1 MEHKSIISAT
11 MYNKK
16 PSIKKNYLQSSYYSR
31 NSLFPPPDPLIDR
44 QVIPLNAPKLSKN
57 MEKTY
62 KKRIADALLQRKLA
76 GKGAVLIEGA
86 KWCGK
91 TTTAEQ
97 IAKSVKYM
105 TETGMVD
112 QNIQLAKLN
121 PKLLLKGEIPR
132 LIDEWQVAPQLWD
145 SIRFESDHGPLG
157 QFILTGSS
165 VPPDMSQVIHSGTG
179 RIGWLRMRPMSLW
192 ESQESCGEVSL
203 GELFT
208 TPEQIGAINPMD
220 IDHVAFLTCRGGWPL
235 AVDMERDIA
244 LDQAFDYVES
254 VEKRDIQKVDG
265 VDRDPVRVHRLLR
278 SLARNQGSQASIG
291 TIRADMIANEADTL
305 SEDTISSYMKALNQI
320 FVVEDS
326 EAWNPNLRS
335 KTAIRTSDTRYF
347 TDPSIATAALG
358 IGPNDLINDLNTF
371 GLFFETM
378 AVRDLRVY
386 AEALNGKVYH
396 FRDKNG
402 LECDAVV
409 HLRDG
414 RYGLVEIKLGGD
426 DLINDGADA
435 LKDLAGKIDTE
446 KMKAPSFMM
455 VLIGVGTYAYRREDG
470 VYVVPIGCLKD

>member
-1 MEHKSIISAT
+1 
-11 MYNKK
+11 
-16 PSIKKNYLQSSYYSR
+16 
-31 NSLFPPPDPLIDR
+31 
-44 QVIPLNAPKLSKN
+44 
-57 MEKTY
+57 MEKEY
-62 KKRIADALLQRKLA
+62 KKRIADGLLQRKLA

-97 IAKSVKYM
+97 IAASVKYM
-105 TETGMVD
+105 TETGMVE
-112 QNIQLAKLN
+112 QNIQMASLN
-121 PKLLLKGEIPR
+121 PKLLLRGETPR
-132 LIDEWQVAPQLWD
+132 LIDEWQIAPGLWD
-145 SIRFESDHGPLG
+145 SVRFESDHGPLG

-165 VPPDMSQVIHSGTG
+165 VPPDMNKVIHSGTG
-179 RIGWLRMRPMSLW
+179 RIGWIRMRPMTLW
-192 ESQESCGEVSL
+192 ESEESTGEVSL
-203 GELFT
+203 EELFSA
-208 TPEQIGAINPMD
+208 PEQVGGISKMD
-220 IDHVAFLTCRGGWPL
+220 IDALAYVTCRGGWPL
-235 AVDMERDIA
+235 ALEMAKDIA
-244 LDQAFDYVES
+244 LDQAFDYIDA

-278 SLARNQGSQASIG
+278 SLARNQGSQASCG
-291 TIRADMIANEADTL
+291 TIRADLVANESDSL
-305 SEDTISSYMKALNQI
+305 SEDTIASYIKALKEI

-358 IGPNDLINDLNTF
+358 VGPQDLINDLNTF
-371 GLFFETM
+371 GLIFETL
-378 AVRDLRVY
+378 AVRDLRTY

-435 LKDLAGKIDTE
+435 LLDLESKIDTE
-446 KMKAPSFMM
+446 RMKAPSFKM
-455 VLIGVGTYAYRREDG
+455 VLIGVGTYAYRRADG

>member
-1 MEHKSIISAT
+1 M
-11 MYNKK
+11 
-16 PSIKKNYLQSSYYSR
+16 
-31 NSLFPPPDPLIDR
+31 
-44 QVIPLNAPKLSKN
+44 V
-57 MEKTY
+57 KTY
-62 KKRIADALLQRKLA
+62 KKRIADSLLLRKLA

-105 TETGMVD
+105 TETGMVE
-112 QNIQLAKLN
+112 QNVQLARLN
-121 PKLLLKGEIPR
+121 PKLLLKGDIPR

-145 SIRFESDHGPLG
+145 SVRFESDHGPLG

-165 VPPDMSQVIHSGTG
+165 VPPDMSKVIHSGTG
-179 RIGWLRMRPMSLW
+179 RIGWLKMRPMSLW
-192 ESQESCGEVSL
+192 ESHESSGEVSL
-203 GELFT
+203 AELFT
-208 TPEQIGAINPMD
+208 TPGQVGAINSVD
-220 IDHVAFLTCRGGWPL
+220 IEQLAFLICRGGWPL
-235 AVDMERDIA
+235 AIDMEREIA

-254 VEKRDIQKVDG
+254 VEKRDISKVDG
-265 VDRDPVRVHRLLR
+265 VERDAARVHRLLR
-278 SLARNQGSQASIG
+278 SLARNQGSQASFG
-291 TIRADMIANEADTL
+291 TIKADLTANEADTL
-305 SEDTISSYMKALNQI
+305 SEDTIASYCKALKEI

-358 IGPNDLINDLNTF
+358 IGPDDLINDLNTF
-371 GLFFETM
+371 GLLLETM

-396 FRDKNG
+396 YRDKNG

-426 DLINDGADA
+426 KLINEGVET
-435 LKDLAGKIDTE
+435 LKTLASKIDST
-446 KMKAPSFMM
+446 KMKEPSFMM
-455 VLIGVGTYAYRREDG
+455 VLTGVGTYAYKREDG
-470 VYVVPIGCLKD
+470 VYVVPITCLKD

>member
-1 MEHKSIISAT
+1 
-11 MYNKK
+11 
-16 PSIKKNYLQSSYYSR
+16 
-31 NSLFPPPDPLIDR
+31 
-44 QVIPLNAPKLSKN
+44 
-57 MEKTY
+57 MEKEY
-62 KKRIADALLQRKLA
+62 KKRIADGLLQRKLA

-97 IAKSVKYM
+97 IAASVKYM
-105 TETGMVD
+105 TETGIVE
-112 QNIQLAKLN
+112 QNIQMASLN
-121 PKLLLKGEIPR
+121 PKLLLRGETPR
-132 LIDEWQVAPQLWD
+132 LIDEWQIAPGLWD
-145 SIRFESDHGPLG
+145 SVRFESDHGPLG

-165 VPPDMSQVIHSGTG
+165 VPPDMNKVIHSGTG
-179 RIGWLRMRPMSLW
+179 RIGWIRMRPMTLW
-192 ESQESCGEVSL
+192 ESEESTGEVSL
-203 GELFT
+203 EELFSA
-208 TPEQIGAINPMD
+208 PEQVGGISKMD
-220 IDHVAFLTCRGGWPL
+220 IDALAYVTCRGGWPL
-235 AVDMERDIA
+235 ALEMAKDIA
-244 LDQAFDYVES
+244 LDQAFDYIDA

-278 SLARNQGSQASIG
+278 SLARNQGSQASCG
-291 TIRADMIANEADTL
+291 TIRADLVANESDSL
-305 SEDTISSYMKALNQI
+305 SEDTIASYIKALKEI

-358 IGPNDLINDLNTF
+358 VGPQDLINDLNTF
-371 GLFFETM
+371 GLIFETL
-378 AVRDLRVY
+378 AVRDLRTY

-435 LKDLAGKIDTE
+435 LLDLESKIDTE
-446 KMKAPSFMM
+446 RMKAPSFKM
-455 VLIGVGTYAYRREDG
+455 VLIGVGTYAYRRADG

>member
-1 MEHKSIISAT
+1 MH
-11 MYNKK
+11 
-16 PSIKKNYLQSSYYSR
+16 
-31 NSLFPPPDPLIDR
+31 
-44 QVIPLNAPKLSKN
+44 N
-57 MEKTY
+57 MVKTY
-62 KKRIADALLQRKLA
+62 KKRIADGLLLRKLA

-105 TETGMVD
+105 TETGMVE

-121 PKLLLKGEIPR
+121 PKLLLRGDIPR

-145 SIRFESDHGPLG
+145 SVRFESDHGPLG

-165 VPPDMSQVIHSGTG
+165 VPPDMSKVIHSGTG
-179 RIGWLRMRPMSLW
+179 RIGWLKMRPMSLW
-192 ESQESCGEVSL
+192 ESHDSSGEVSL
-203 GELFT
+203 AELFT
-208 TPEQIGAINPMD
+208 TPGQVGAINSVD
-220 IDHVAFLTCRGGWPL
+220 IEQLAFLLCRGGWPL
-235 AVDMERDIA
+235 AVDMEREIA

-254 VEKRDIQKVDG
+254 VEKRDISKVDG
-265 VDRDPVRVHRLLR
+265 VERDAARVHRLLR
-278 SLARNQGSQASIG
+278 SLARNQGSQASLGAIK
-291 TIRADMIANEADTL
+291 ADLTANEADGL
-305 SEDTISSYMKALNQI
+305 SEDTIASYCKALKEI

-358 IGPNDLINDLNTF
+358 LGPDDLINDLNTF
-371 GLFFETM
+371 GLLLETM

-396 FRDKNG
+396 YRDKNG

-426 DLINDGADA
+426 ELINEGVET
-435 LKDLAGKIDTE
+435 LKTLASKIDSTR
-446 KMKAPSFMM
+446 MKEPSFMM
-455 VLIGVGTYAYRREDG
+455 VLIGVGTYAYKREDG
-470 VYVVPIGCLKD
+470 VYVVPIECLKD

>member
-1 MEHKSIISAT
+1 
-11 MYNKK
+11 
-16 PSIKKNYLQSSYYSR
+16 
-31 NSLFPPPDPLIDR
+31 
-44 QVIPLNAPKLSKN
+44 
-57 MEKTY
+57 MEKFY
-62 KKRIADALLQRKLA
+62 KKRIADGLLQRKLA

-97 IAKSVKYM
+97 IAASVKYM
-105 TETGMVD
+105 TETGMVE
-112 QNIQLAKLN
+112 QNIQMASLN
-121 PKLLLKGEIPR
+121 PKLLLRGETPR
-132 LIDEWQVAPQLWD
+132 LIDEWQIAPGLWD
-145 SIRFESDHGPLG
+145 SVRFESDHGPLG

-165 VPPDMSQVIHSGTG
+165 VPPDMSKVIHSGTG
-179 RIGWLRMRPMSLW
+179 RIGWIRMRPMTLW
-192 ESQESCGEVSL
+192 ESEESTGEVSL
-203 GELFT
+203 EELFCA
-208 TPEQIGAINPMD
+208 PEQVGGISKID
-220 IDHVAFLTCRGGWPL
+220 IDGLAFVTCRGGWPL
-235 AVDMERDIA
+235 ALEMAKDIA
-244 LDQAFDYVES
+244 LDQAFDYVDA

-265 VDRDPVRVHRLLR
+265 VVRDPVRVHRLLR
-278 SLARNQGSQASIG
+278 SLARNQGSQASCG
-291 TIRADMIANEADTL
+291 TIRADLVANESDSL
-305 SEDTISSYMKALNQI
+305 SEDTIASYIKALKEI

-358 IGPNDLINDLNTF
+358 IGPQDLINDLNTF
-371 GLFFETM
+371 GLIFETL
-378 AVRDLRVY
+378 AVRDLRTY

-435 LKDLAGKIDTE
+435 LIDLESKIDTE
-446 KMKAPSFMM
+446 RMKAPSFKM
-455 VLIGVGTYAYRREDG
+455 VLIGVGSYAYRRADG
-470 VYVVPIGCLKD
+470 VYVVPIGCLKG

>member
-1 MEHKSIISAT
+1 MAEFKFSFVTLHPVKAIKME
-11 MYNKK
+11 M
-16 PSIKKNYLQSSYYSR
+16 
-31 NSLFPPPDPLIDR
+31 
-44 QVIPLNAPKLSKN
+44 
-57 MEKTY
+57 TY
-62 KKRIADALLQRKLA
+62 KKRIADGLLQRKLA

-97 IAKSVKYM
+97 IAQSVKYM
-105 TETGMVD
+105 TETGMVE
-112 QNIQLAKLN
+112 QNVELARLN
-121 PKLLLKGEIPR
+121 PKLILKGDIPR

-157 QFILTGSS
+157 QFVLTGSS
-165 VPPDMSQVIHSGTG
+165 VPADMSHVIHSGTG
-179 RIGWLRMRPMSLW
+179 RIGWLKMRPMSLW
-192 ESQESCGEVSL
+192 ESQESTGEVSL
-203 GELFT
+203 AELFNA
-208 TPEQIGAINPMD
+208 PAQIGGINEMD
-220 IDHVAFLTCRGGWPL
+220 IEKIAFLTCRGGWPL
-235 AVDMERDIA
+235 AVDMEPEIA

-278 SLARNQGSQASIG
+278 SLARNQGSQASFG
-291 TIRADMIANEADTL
+291 TIKADLMANEADTL
-305 SEDTISSYMKALNQI
+305 SEDTIASYCKALKQI

-335 KTAIRTSDTRYF
+335 KSAIRTSDTRYF

-358 IGPNDLINDLNTF
+358 VGPNDLINDLNTF
-371 GLFFETM
+371 GLLFETM

-396 FRDKNG
+396 FRDRNG

-414 RYGLVEIKLGGD
+414 RYGLVEVKLGGD
-426 DLINDGADA
+426 KLIKEGVDA
-435 LKDLAGKIDTE
+435 LNLLTEKIDPE
-446 KMKAPSFMM
+446 KMKMPSFKMI
-455 VLIGVGTYAYRREDG
+455 LIGVGTYAYRREDG
-470 VYVVPIGCLKD
+470 IYVVPIGCLKD